1 MFNTRSI
8 TASLEEVEN
17 QKGEILSKV
26 GAFSSLDPACFFIN
40 VYHSVNPPFICWGK
54 HKRAGGEDFL
64 VQMGF
69 VIHMWGSFLAVILFT
84 QQVLRYLRLLLF
96 RSKSQP
102 VDVSGSVTYKKM
114 GNIVLQ
120 SSKHEE
126 ATLPQNICLSI
137 ISFGRYL
144 LENVVKSGGNW
155 EEDINEDVTNN
166 AIFKV
171 HFFAIIIYIDMVN

>member
-1 MFNTRSI
+1 MWITFSKMFNTRSI

-96 RSKSQP
+96 QSKSQP

-114 GNIVLQ
+114 GNIVL
-120 SSKHEE
+120 
-126 ATLPQNICLSI
+126 
-137 ISFGRYL
+137 
-144 LENVVKSGGNW
+144 
-155 EEDINEDVTNN
+155 
-166 AIFKV
+166 
-171 HFFAIIIYIDMVN
+171 